1 MIERRQFLASLAS
14 LTAGIMIPYDS
25 FSRKSISTSDRI
37 GEKLPL
43 RKLGR
48 TNEQVT
54 MLGLG
59 GYHIGWTTEKDA
71 AETIEAALEGGIRF
85 FDTAEGY
92 GPNISEERY
101 GKYLTPKYR
110 DVIFLMTKTLAK
122 DAKTAQEHL
131 EGSLKRLNTDYL
143 DLWQAHAITSKE
155 DADARLKDGVFNY
168 MRKMK
173 QEGKVRYIGFTGHT
187 NAAAH
192 AYLLERLNDEG
203 MLDTVQMPVNP
214 VDAAHSVSFVK
225 QAMPVAKKQEYGILA
240 MKTLAGGQFFAEKR
254 QLDNVMWTTDDP
266 VVPGRFAIPDALNFA
281 WSLPISVLITGA
293 STKQMIQEKIKL
305 SKQYMSLSEQQRQKL
320 IDKVVDI
327 SAAEKVEYYRNRS

>member
-1 MIERRQFLASLAS
+1 MIQRRHFLAKMAG
-14 LTAGIMIPYDS
+14 LTAGIIMPYNS
-25 FSRKSISTSDRI
+25 FTQGSTSYRDRL

-48 TNEQVT
+48 TGENVT

-59 GYHIGWTTEKDA
+59 GYHIGWTTEKNA
-71 AETIEAALEGGIRF
+71 VETIEAALEGGIRF
-85 FDTAEGY
+85 FDSAEAY
-92 GPNISEERY
+92 GPHTSEDRY

-131 EGSLKRLNTDYL
+131 EGSLKRLNTDHL
-143 DLWQAHAITSKE
+143 DLWQAHALASKE
-155 DADARLKDGVFNY
+155 DVDTRIKNGVFDY

-192 AYLLERLNDEG
+192 AYLLGRLKDDG

-225 QAMPVAKKQEYGILA
+225 QALPLAKEHEYGILA
-240 MKTLAGGQFFAEKR
+240 MKTLAGGQFFSEKR

-266 VVPGRFAIPDALNFA
+266 VVPGRFSMVDTLNFS

-305 SKQYMSLSEQQRQKL
+305 AKQHMALGEQKRQIL
-320 IDKVVDI
+320 VNKVVDI
-327 SAAEKVEYYRNRS
+327 SEAEKVEYYRNRG

>member
-1 MIERRQFLASLAS
+1 MIERRHFLAKMAG
-14 LTAGIMIPYDS
+14 LTAGIIMPYNS
-25 FSRKSISTSDRI
+25 FTQGSTSYRDRL

-48 TNEQVT
+48 TGENVT

-59 GYHIGWTTEKDA
+59 GYHIGWTTEKNA
-71 AETIEAALEGGIRF
+71 VETIEAALEGGIRF
-85 FDTAEGY
+85 FDSAEAY
-92 GPNISEERY
+92 GPHTSEDRY

-110 DVIFLMTKTLAK
+110 DEIFLMTKTLAK

-131 EGSLKRLNTDYL
+131 EGSLKRLNTDHL
-143 DLWQAHAITSKE
+143 DLWQAHALASKE
-155 DADARLKDGVFNY
+155 DVDTRIKNGVFDY

-192 AYLLERLNDEG
+192 AYLLGRLKDDG

-225 QAMPVAKKQEYGILA
+225 QALPLAKEHEYGILA
-240 MKTLAGGQFFAEKR
+240 MKTLAGGQFFSEKR

-266 VVPGRFAIPDALNFA
+266 VVPGRFSMVDTLNFS

-305 SKQYMSLSEQQRQKL
+305 AKQHMALGEQKRQNL
-320 IDKVVDI
+320 VNKVVDI
-327 SAAEKVEYYRNRS
+327 SEAEKVEYYRNRG

>member
-1 MIERRQFLASLAS
+1 MIERRQFLVSLAS
-14 LTAGIMIPYDS
+14 LTAGIMIPYKDFAKDS
-25 FSRKSISTSDRI
+25 VAQRDRL

-48 TNEQVT
+48 TGEQVT

-101 GKYLTPKYR
+101 GQFLTPKYR

-131 EGSLKRLNTDYL
+131 EWSLKRLNTDHL
-143 DLWQAHAITSKE
+143 DLWQAHAVASKE
-155 DADARLKDGVFNY
+155 DADARLKNGVFDY

-192 AYLLERLNDEG
+192 AYLLGRLKEEG

-214 VDAAHSVSFVK
+214 VDAAHTVSFVR
-225 QAMPVAKKQEYGILA
+225 QALPVAKEQEYGILA
-240 MKTLAGGQFFAEKR
+240 MKTLGGGQFFAEKR

-266 VVPGRFAIPDALNFA
+266 VVPGRFSISETLNFS

-293 STKQMIQEKIKL
+293 STRKMVREKIKMA
-305 SKQYMSLSEQQRQKL
+305 KQYMAINEQQRQQL

-327 SAAEKVEYYRNRS
+327 SEAEKVEYYRNRS